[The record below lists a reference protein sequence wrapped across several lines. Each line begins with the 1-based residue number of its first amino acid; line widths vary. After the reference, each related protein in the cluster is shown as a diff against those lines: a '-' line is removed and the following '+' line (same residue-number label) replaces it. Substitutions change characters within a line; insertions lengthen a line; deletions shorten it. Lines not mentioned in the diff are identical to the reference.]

1 MMTSKEPAI
10 RERMDELRETLNHH
24 AYQYYVLDK
33 PEISDQ
39 EYDILYREL
48 ETLEQ
53 AHPELIADD
62 SPTQRV
68 GDTIASGFN
77 KIEHSQPMYSLG
89 NVFNAEEVRAFVERV
104 EKQLAEPVEFL
115 CECKID
121 GLAISLSYQDGKF
134 IRGATRGDGTVGEDI
149 TTNLR
154 TIKSIPLK
162 LKEPLTVDVRGE
174 AYIPKGVFAQ
184 INEARDANGEVPLA
198 NPRNAA
204 AGGLRQLDPKETAK
218 RQLSVF
224 MYGAVYTDVF
234 HPESQAELFESLKVL
249 GFRTNSLR
257 KVCRTADEIL
267 AFIAEV
273 ESQRQ
278 ELPYEIDGVVIK
290 VNNVRQQNQLGYTVK
305 APRWATAYKFQAE
318 IAETIVNEVE
328 WTVGRTGVVTPTAL
342 MDPVALAGTVVQRA
356 TLHNVDFIE
365 SLDVRL
371 GDKVHIHK
379 AGDIIPEIIY
389 VDLDE
394 RPESS
399 EPLTIPKH
407 CPVCDSELV
416 RLNEEVAIRCINPLC
431 PAQKV
436 ALISHFTSRNAMNI
450 VGIGE
455 KVVKKLLEYH
465 LVSDIADLYQLQIED
480 FLQLPNTKEKSATNY
495 YEAIQSSKDRSLE
508 RLLFGLGIR
517 HVGAKAARLIA
528 QHFETIEAIMT
539 ATPEEIET
547 IEGVGPMISQS
558 IVNYFDEEDTQ
569 ILIQRLQE
577 AGVNT
582 RYLGIKP
589 AEIAEKDSFWVD
601 KTVVLTG
608 TMEKY
613 TRAEAKN
620 ILEDKGATV
629 TSSVSKNT
637 DLLIAGEAA
646 GSKLTKAQ
654 NLGIEIFNEAQF
666 LEQI

>member
-1 MMTSKEPAI
+1 MEPAI
-10 RERMDELRETLNHH
+10 QEKIDELRDTLNHH

-53 AHPELIADD
+53 AHPELITDD

-68 GDTIASGFN
+68 GDIVADGFS

-104 EKQLAEPVEFL
+104 ENQLAEPVEFL

-134 IRGATRGDGTVGEDI
+134 VRGATRGDGTIGEDI

-154 TIKSIPLK
+154 TINSIPLK

-184 INEARDANGEVPLA
+184 INEARDASGMVPLA

-224 MYGAVYTDVF
+224 MYGAVYNDSF
-234 HPESQAELFESLKVL
+234 QPESQAELFEALKEL
-249 GFRTNSLR
+249 GFRTNPLR
-257 KVCRTADEIL
+257 QLCHNTDEIL
-267 AFIAEV
+267 AFIEKI
-273 ESQRQ
+273 EKQRQ

-290 VNNVRQQNQLGYTVK
+290 VNNVRQQDALGYTVK
-305 APRWATAYKFQAE
+305 APRWATAYKFKAE
-318 IAETIVNEVE
+318 IAETTVNEVE

-342 MDPVALAGTVVQRA
+342 MDPVPLAGTVVQRA

-389 VDLDE
+389 VDLDA
-394 RPESS
+394 RSDSS
-399 EPLTIPKH
+399 EPLAIPRH

-416 RLNEEVAIRCINPLC
+416 RLNDEVAIRCVNPLC

-455 KVVKKLLEYH
+455 KVVKNLLEH
-465 LVSDIADLYQLQIED
+465 QLVSDVADLYRLNKED

-495 YEAIQSSKDRSLE
+495 YDAIQSSKDQSLE

-528 QHFETIEAIMT
+528 QQFETIDAIMNASPEAIE
-539 ATPEEIET
+539 A
-547 IEGVGPMISQS
+547 IEGIGPMISQS
-558 IVNYFDEEDTQ
+558 IVNYFNEDEVQSLVE
-569 ILIQRLQE
+569 RLKQ

-582 RYLGIKP
+582 TYLGAKP
-589 AEIAEKDSFWVD
+589 EDIEQSDSAWAG

-608 TMEKY
+608 TMDKY
-613 TRAEAKN
+613 TRAEAKK
-620 ILEDKGATV
+620 ILEDKGAKV
-629 TSSVSKNT
+629 TGSVSKNT
-637 DLLIAGEAA
+637 DVLIAGEAA

-654 NLGIEIFNEAQF
+654 NLGVEIFNEAQF
-666 LEQI
+666 LERI

>member
-1 MMTSKEPAI
+1 MTSKEPAI
-10 RERMDELRETLNHH
+10 QERIDALRETLNHH

-39 EYDILYREL
+39 EYDVLYREL

-53 AHPELIADD
+53 AHPELITDD
-62 SPTQRV
+62 SPTQRI
-68 GDTIASGFN
+68 GDTVASGFN

-89 NVFNAEEVRAFVERV
+89 NVFNATEVKAFVERV

-134 IRGATRGDGTVGEDI
+134 VRGATRGDGTVGEDI

-184 INEARDANGEVPLA
+184 INEDRDANGMVPLA

-224 MYGAVYTDVF
+224 MYGAVYTDAF
-234 HPESQAELFESLKVL
+234 RPESQAALFEKLQLL

-257 KVCRTADEIL
+257 KVCFTAEDILGFIDEI
-267 AFIAEV
+267 ED
-273 ESQRQ
+273 QRQ

-290 VNNVRQQNQLGYTVK
+290 VNNVHQQDKLGYTVK

-318 IAETIVNEVE
+318 IAETIVNDVE

-365 SLDVRL
+365 NLDVRL

-389 VDLDE
+389 VDQE
-394 RPESS
+394 ARPKTS
-399 EPLTIPKH
+399 EPLTIPDH

-455 KVVKKLLEYH
+455 KVIENLLRH
-465 LVSDIADLYQLQIED
+465 QLISDIADLYQLEKDD
-480 FLQLPNTKEKSATNY
+480 FLQLPNTKEKSAMNY
-495 YEAIQSSKDRSLE
+495 YEAIQASKGQSLE

-528 QHFETIEAIMT
+528 QQFESIDAIMK
-539 ATPEEIET
+539 ATPEEIEV
-547 IEGVGPMISQS
+547 IEGIGPMISQS
-558 IVNYFDEEDTQ
+558 IVNYFVDEEAQ
-569 ILIQRLQE
+569 SLIQRLKQ

-582 RYLGIKP
+582 IYLGVK
-589 AEIAEKDSFWVD
+589 AEEIADTDSIWAG

-608 TMEKY
+608 SMEKY
-613 TRAEAKN
+613 TRTEAKS
-620 ILEDKGATV
+620 ILEEKGATV
-629 TSSVSKNT
+629 TGSVSKNT
-637 DLLIAGEAA
+637 DVLVAGEAA

-654 NLGIEIFNEAQF
+654 NLGIEILNEAQF
-666 LEQI
+666 LERI